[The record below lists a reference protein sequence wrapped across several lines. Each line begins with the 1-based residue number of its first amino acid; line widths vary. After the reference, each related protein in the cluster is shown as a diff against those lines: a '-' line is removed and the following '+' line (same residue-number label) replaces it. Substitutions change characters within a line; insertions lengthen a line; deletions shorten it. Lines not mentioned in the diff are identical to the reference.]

1 MKLSIEL
8 TLTPLKNDFIP
19 SIKSFIKQLRELGFD
34 IKENPLSTQIY
45 GDFDLIMNKLVPL
58 IKKTFDKEE
67 SIMLHLKMVK
77 GDRSQYKPD
86 F

>member
-8 TLTPLKNDFIP
+8 TLTPLKNDFII

-58 IKKTFDKEE
+58 IKKTFHEE
-67 SIMLHLKMVK
+67 KSIMLHLKMVK
-77 GDRSQYKPD
+77 GDRSKYKPD

>member
-8 TLTPLKNDFIP
+8 TLTPLKSDFIA
-19 SIKSFIKQLRELGFD
+19 SIKIFIKQLRGLGFD

-58 IKKTFDKEE
+58 IKKTFDKEK

>member
-19 SIKSFIKQLRELGFD
+19 SIKLFIKQLRGLGFD
-34 IKENPLSTQIY
+34 IIENPLSTQIY

-58 IKKTFDKEE
+58 IKKTFAKEE

>member
-8 TLTPLKNDFIP
+8 TLTPLKNDFIV
-19 SIKSFIKQLRELGFD
+19 SIKSFIKHLRGLGFD
-34 IKENPLSTQIY
+34 IIENPLSTQIY

-58 IKKTFDKEE
+58 IKKTFDEEE

-77 GDRSQYKPD
+77 GDRSQYKPN

>member
-8 TLTPLKNDFIP
+8 TLTPLKNDFIV
-19 SIKSFIKQLRELGFD
+19 SIKSFIKHLRGLGFD
-34 IKENPLSTQIY
+34 IIENPLSTQIY

-58 IKKTFDKEE
+58 IKKTFDEEE

-77 GDRSQYKPD
+77 GDRSKYKPD

>member
-8 TLTPLKNDFIP
+8 TLTPLKSDFIA
-19 SIKSFIKQLRELGFD
+19 SIKIFIKQLRGLGFD
-34 IKENPLSTQIY
+34 IIESPLSTQIY

-58 IKKTFDKEE
+58 IKKTFNEEE

>member
-8 TLTPLKNDFIP
+8 TLTPLKSDFIA
-19 SIKSFIKQLRELGFD
+19 SIKMFIKQLRGLGFD

-45 GDFDLIMNKLVPL
+45 GDFDLIMDKLVPL
-58 IKKTFDKEE
+58 IKKTFNEEE

>member
-8 TLTPLKNDFIP
+8 TLTPLKSDFIA
-19 SIKSFIKQLRELGFD
+19 SIKLFIKQLRGLGFD

>member
-19 SIKSFIKQLRELGFD
+19 SVKLFIKQLRGLGFD
-34 IKENPLSTQIY
+34 IIENPLSTQIY
-45 GDFDLIMNKLVPL
+45 GDFDLIMDKLVPL
-58 IKKTFDKEE
+58 IKKTFNEEE

>member
-8 TLTPLKNDFIP
+8 TLTPLKSDFIA
-19 SIKSFIKQLRELGFD
+19 SIKIFIKQLRGLGFD
-34 IKENPLSTQIY
+34 IIENPLSTQIY

-58 IKKTFDKEE
+58 IKKTFDEEE